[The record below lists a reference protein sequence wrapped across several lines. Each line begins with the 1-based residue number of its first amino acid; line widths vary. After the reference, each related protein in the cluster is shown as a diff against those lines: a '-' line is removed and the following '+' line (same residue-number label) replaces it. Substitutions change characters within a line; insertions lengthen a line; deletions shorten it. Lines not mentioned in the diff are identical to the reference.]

1 MKLCACC
8 FEGVPP
14 LTREGKP
21 YTLLMMDEWKEPSE
35 RVLLTGISGTGKST
49 VLACIQDT
57 FDAIVLGRRASLRG
71 DVALLVR
78 GLIPQKDALLVRGR
92 SAAFLKRMRAQF
104 PQAAAI
110 GEAGGKRVGD
120 ASLWG
125 SAPPN
130 TLLCDV
136 YGAHSM
142 TIRETKAELQALY
155 REDGERCR
163 ELLSSLALFLVGK
176 RVQMEAGAPYVSLE
190 DGGRHSLGGLSAG
203 ELRALTLLIRIARG
217 LRPGGVL
224 LLDEPEMHL
233 HPAQLLGFLEIL
245 ERLVLD
251 GGGQVILSSHAPQVW
266 NRYRSLGLCVELGGG
281 HERI

>member
-8 FEGVPP
+8 FEDVPP

-21 YTLLMMDEWKEPSE
+21 YTLFMTDEWKEPSE

-57 FDAIVLGRRASLRG
+57 FDAIVLGKRASIRG

-78 GLIPQKDALLVRGR
+78 GLLPQRDALLVRGR
-92 SAAFLKRMRAQF
+92 STAFLKRMRAQF
-104 PQAAAI
+104 PEAVPV
-110 GEAGGKRVGD
+110 GEAGGKRIGD
-120 ASLWG
+120 ASLCG
-125 SAPPN
+125 HNPPN

-142 TIRETKAELQALY
+142 TIRETKTELQTLY
-155 REDGERCR
+155 REDEARCR

-190 DGGRHSLGGLSAG
+190 DGGRHSLSGLSAG
-203 ELRALTLLIRIARG
+203 ELRALTLLIRIARS
-217 LRPGGVL
+217 LRPGGIL

-251 GGGQVILSSHAPQVW
+251 DEGQVILSSHAPQVW